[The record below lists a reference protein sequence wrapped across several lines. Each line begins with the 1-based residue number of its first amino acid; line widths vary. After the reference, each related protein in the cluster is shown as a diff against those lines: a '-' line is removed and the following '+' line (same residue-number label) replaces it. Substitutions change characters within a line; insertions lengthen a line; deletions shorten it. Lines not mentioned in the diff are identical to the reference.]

1 MSSLVDTVPLE
12 PVDTPPVKI
21 KPLGR
26 GPLKGFPGGVAL
38 LIVLGVL
45 IIAPVGYLIYGS
57 FRSAAP
63 GLRSDWTLANFGF
76 LASPEFLG
84 YLRDTVLLAIGGA
97 VIGFLVA
104 LGLAVAILRVRIP
117 GARFFN
123 SLVVLPAY
131 VPPVL
136 IAFAWIMMLSPQV
149 GFVNAWFAYLGLPT
163 YDIYSLPGI
172 IWVMGLAHVPMAYLY
187 IRPALLAVDTSLEE
201 AAWTVGASKFQTMR
215 KIVLKVAAP
224 GLLSAALIV
233 FVNCLGEFTIPATL
247 GPTSHIA
254 TISSQLLVFVSEFPG
269 NPNKAAVMG
278 LFLMTLS
285 VLGLLLNRR
294 MLKGRVYAT
303 VGGRGSSQQGAR
315 SSRPIRVIATVG
327 CGLYLL
333 LAVVIPA
340 FALIA
345 GSLKAYPSPDFS
357 APWTLANYQDLITF
371 PGAVGAVV
379 NSLVL
384 SIGAAIIAM
393 LLSVAIARTYLRNPR
408 FGKILDQVGSLTIA
422 IPHIVFGLA
431 LLWMWIVLR
440 VGVYGSSWILLLAYV
455 ALFLPLGIRATV
467 DAVAQLDTGMEEAA
481 RVAGASESKVTRSIV
496 LPNIIPSLLS
506 GGTVVIYHV
515 MRELS
520 ASLILFTSGSMVL
533 SVVFW
538 QLFQGGRVSPA
549 MAVGIINMVMIFVV
563 VALANLGL
571 RFVVGRQTKTRTK

>member
-1 MSSLVDTVPLE
+1 MNTLTETVPIE
-12 PVDTPPVKI
+12 PLDVPPVQV
-21 KPLGR
+21 KPTAGNR
-26 GPLKGFPGGVAL
+26 LKALPGGAAL

-45 IIAPVGYLIYGS
+45 VVAPIGYLIYGS

-84 YLRDTVLLAIGGA
+84 YLRDTVLLAIGGTI
-97 VIGFLVA
+97 IGFVIA

-117 GARFFN
+117 GARLLD

-131 VPPVL
+131 VPAVL

-149 GFVNAWFAYLGLPT
+149 GFLNAWFGDLGLPT
-163 YDIYSLPGI
+163 VDIYSLPGI
-172 IWVMGLAHVPMAYLY
+172 VWVMGLAHVPMAYLY
-187 IRPALLAVDTSLEE
+187 LKPALLAVDSSLEE

-294 MLKGRVYAT
+294 LLKGRVYAT
-303 VGGRGSSQQGAR
+303 VGARGSSQSPGS
-315 SSRPIRVIATVG
+315 SSRMVKILASVG

-333 LAVVIPA
+333 FAVVIPA
-340 FALIA
+340 FALIV

-357 APWTLANYQDLITF
+357 APWTFANYQDLITF
-371 PGAVGAVV
+371 PGAVGAVI

-384 SIGAAIIAM
+384 SVAAAIIAM
-393 LLSVAIARTYLRNPR
+393 LISVAIARTYLRNPR
-408 FGKILDQVGSLTIA
+408 FGKVLDQIGSLTIA

-455 ALFLPLGIRATV
+455 ALFLPLAIRATV
-467 DAVAQLDTGMEEAA
+467 DAVAQLDTSMEEAA
-481 RVAGASESKVTRSIV
+481 RVAGASEAKVTRSIV

-563 VALANLGL
+563 VALANLAL
-571 RFVVGRQTKTRTK
+571 RIVVGRKMKTRTK